1 MRPFNMIVGRTR
13 EIDLL
18 KKSYKSKTAQFI
30 AIYGRRRIGKTYL
43 VRQLF
48 DKEKNYFELMGMKNV
63 PLKTQL
69 KNFTK
74 CFSDKYF
81 DGISLS
87 TPNSWIESFTLLT
100 SQLQK
105 IPKQEKIILFF
116 DELPWLSS
124 RKSGFMEALDYFW
137 NKEWSKYSNL
147 TLITCGSAASWM
159 LNNLINAKGGLHN
172 RITQRILL
180 EPFKLW
186 EVESFIESLGL
197 KLTKRQIIEIYMVF
211 GGTPYYLKDLQKS
224 LSVTQNIEVA
234 CFNKNGLLIDEFPR
248 LFDSLF
254 EASKI
259 NLEITRVIAENHYG
273 ISRHNLIKKIGGTSG
288 GRINE
293 RLAELESTGFIR
305 SFLPYGQKK
314 ETYYKVIDEY
324 SLFYLNWIEPHL
336 KKGFVKNYWSKQI
349 KTPMYYAWAGY
360 AFESICLKHIESIE
374 HCLGIDNLV
383 ISRGSWKSKSSKG
396 LMDKAAQVDL
406 LFERR
411 DNAINICEIKF
422 KEQVYDI
429 TKDEAINLRNK
440 ILRFTEEEGQG
451 KEIFLSIISC
461 SGLKT
466 NIWSEDLIANVVN
479 GEDLF
484 KNFS

>member
-1 MRPFNMIVGRTR
+1 MIIGRAR

-18 KKSYKSKTAQFI
+18 KKAYQLKTAQFV
-30 AIYGRRRIGKTYL
+30 AIYGRRRIGKTFL

-48 DKEKNYFELMGMKNV
+48 EKEKNYFELMGMKDAN
-63 PLKTQL
+63 LKTQL
-69 KNFTK
+69 KNF
-74 CFSDKYF
+74 SQSVSNNYF

-87 TPNSWIESFTLLT
+87 TPNSWIDAFTLLT

-116 DELPWLSS
+116 DELPWLCS
-124 RKSGFMEALDYFW
+124 RKAGFMEALDYFW

-147 TLITCGSAASWM
+147 TLIVCGSAASWM
-159 LNNLINAKGGLHN
+159 INHLINAKGGLHN

-180 EPFKLW
+180 EPFNLG
-186 EVESFIESLGL
+186 EVESFLGSLGL

-211 GGTPYYLKDLQKS
+211 GGVPYYLKDLQKN
-224 LSVTQNIEVA
+224 LSITQNIEAA

-259 NLEITRVIAENHYG
+259 NLEITRTIAEHHYG
-273 ISRHNLIKKIGGTSG
+273 ISRHNLIKRIGASSG

-293 RLAELESTGFIR
+293 RLSELESTGFIS

-324 SLFYLNWIEPHL
+324 SLFYLNWIEPRL
-336 KKGFVKNYWSKQI
+336 KKGFVKDYWSKQL
-349 KTPMYYAWAGY
+349 KTPKYYAWAGY
-360 AFESICLKHIESIE
+360 AFESVCLKHIDAIE
-374 HCLGIDNLV
+374 HCLGIDKLV
-383 ISRGSWKSKSSKG
+383 INRGSWRSKSSKG
-396 LMDKAAQVDL
+396 LTDRAAQVDL
-406 LFERR
+406 LFERK

-429 TKDEAINLRNK
+429 TKDDAINLRNK
-440 ILRFTEEEGQG
+440 ILRFSEEECKE

-466 NIWSEDLIANVVN
+466 NIWSEDLVASVVN

-484 KNFS
+484 KNYS